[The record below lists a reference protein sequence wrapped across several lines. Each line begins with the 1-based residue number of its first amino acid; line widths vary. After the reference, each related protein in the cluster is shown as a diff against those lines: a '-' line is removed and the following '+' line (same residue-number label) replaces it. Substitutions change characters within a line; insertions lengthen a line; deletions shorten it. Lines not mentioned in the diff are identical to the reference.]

1 MASLQSSIMLFL
13 AHFILLLGLP
23 TALVGAVPVKPMPNS
38 LEVSKRASSSYWMAN
53 IKRQGVAPFNSNANY
68 QVFRNVKDFGATG
81 DGSTDDTAAINKA
94 ISSGGRCGKGCDS
107 STTTPAI
114 VYFPPG
120 TYVVSKPI
128 VQYYYTQIVGDAI
141 DLPIIKADAA
151 FTGMAVIDADPYEAD
166 GANWYTNQNN
176 FFRGIRNLVI
186 DLTAMPKGS
195 GAGIHWQV
203 GQATSL
209 QNIRFEM
216 VKGGG
221 SANKQEG
228 IFMDNGSGGFMSDLT
243 FNGGNYGMFL
253 GNQQFTTR
261 NLTFNDCNT
270 AIFMN
275 WNWAW
280 TFKSVNINNCKVGL
294 NMSTSPS
301 NQTVGSVMMLDSKL
315 TNTPTGIVTAWIK
328 KSIPIGGGTLVL
340 DNVDFSGS
348 KVAVAGVDGNTI
360 LTGGSVVANWVQGNT
375 YTPSSAISKRA
386 LHADE
391 DAEVVT
397 VTKTVMQ
404 TVEACPATYTSATL
418 ASNNAGGSAESI
430 SQVIPAS
437 PTSSEDGDRTAALSA
452 TGAAKSTP
460 PVEATLE
467 PTVTKELTVVPSGEY
482 TVVATGTAENTV
494 VTPTA
499 EDTVVATGT
508 AENTVITP
516 TAENTVVATGTAENT
531 VITPTAENTVVATG
545 TAENTVITPTA
556 ENTVVATGTAENTVV
571 TPTAENTVVATG
583 TGGVVASTS
592 SAQSSYAASSGSES
606 GSGGSTGTCGANQAV
621 ESARTQATMKT
632 ASKPADLLVHGAVFE
647 KSKPLYESL
656 AASSFISVKSAGA
669 KGDGSTDDTEIIQK
683 VLNSATSDQVVYFD
697 HGAYVITDTIKIPKD
712 IKITG
717 EIWPMIMAHGSKFA
731 DEENP
736 IPAIQVGQKGETGSV
751 EMSDL
756 IITTKG
762 AAPGAILME
771 WNVAASSQ
779 GSAGMWD
786 VHFRIGGAAGSGMQS
801 NTCPKTPHVTTT
813 PKSECMAAF
822 MLLHI
827 TEKASAYLE
836 NTWMWTADHELD
848 LAGHAQ
854 INVYTAR
861 GILIESKGPVW
872 LWGTASEHHQLYNY
886 QVSNA
891 ENVFMGVIQTETP
904 YYQSNPSALT
914 PFTPQPKKWNDPDFS
929 TCTTASCRKSWGL
942 RVLNSS
948 HTYIYGAGLYSF
960 FENYAQTCLN
970 SEDCQENIVEVDCSD
985 VHIYGL
991 TTKASVNMVTSSS
1004 GKSMVP
1010 ELPNKSTY
1018 GSTIALFEQSV

>member
-1 MASLQSSIMLFL
+1 M
-13 AHFILLLGLP
+13 
-23 TALVGAVPVKPMPNS
+23 
-38 LEVSKRASSSYWMAN
+38 
-53 IKRQGVAPFNSNANY
+53 
-68 QVFRNVKDFGATG
+68 
-81 DGSTDDTAAINKA
+81 
-94 ISSGGRCGKGCDS
+94 
-107 STTTPAI
+107 
-114 VYFPPG
+114 
-120 TYVVSKPI
+120 VSKPI

-141 DLPIIKADAA
+141 DLPIIKAAAA
-151 FTGMAVIDADPYEAD
+151 FTGMAVIDADPYEDD
-166 GANWYTNQNN
+166 GANWFTNQNN
-176 FFRGIRNLVI
+176 FFRGVRNLVI

-280 TFKSVNINNCKVGL
+280 TFKSVTINNCEVGL

-315 TNTPTGIVTAWIK
+315 TNTPTGIVTAWTK
-328 KSIPIGGGTLVL
+328 KSIPVGGGTLVL

-348 KVAVAGVDGNTI
+348 TVAVAGIDGNTI
-360 LTGGSVVANWVQGNT
+360 LDGGSVVANWVQGNT
-375 YTPSSAISKRA
+375 YTPRSGVTKRA
-386 LHADE
+386 VRADE

-397 VTKTVMQ
+397 VTQTVMQ
-404 TVEACPATYTSATL
+404 TVEACPASYSSATL
-418 ASNNAGGSAESI
+418 ASNSAVDVAEST
-430 SQVIPAS
+430 SQVIAAF
-437 PTSSEDGDRTAALSA
+437 PTGSEGGMRTIALSA
-452 TGAAKSTP
+452 TGAAKVTP
-460 PVEATLE
+460 TIEASLE
-467 PTVTKELTVVPSGEY
+467 PTVTKELTVIPSGEN
-482 TVVATGTAENTV
+482 TVVATGIAES
-494 VTPTA
+494 
-499 EDTVVATGT
+499 DTVVATGT
-508 AENTVITP
+508 SGA
-516 TAENTVVATGTAENT
+516 
-531 VITPTAENTVVATG
+531 
-545 TAENTVITPTA
+545 
-556 ENTVVATGTAENTVV
+556 
-571 TPTAENTVVATG
+571 
-583 TGGVVASTS
+583 ASTS
-592 SAQSSYAASSGSES
+592 AAQSSYAATSGSVS
-606 GSGGSTGTCGANQAV
+606 SGSTGTCGANQAV
-621 ESARTQATMKT
+621 ESARTQATMNT
-632 ASKPADLLVHGAVFE
+632 ASKPAGLLVDGAVFE

-656 AASSFISVKSAGA
+656 PASSFISVKSAGA
-669 KGDGSTDDTEIIQK
+669 KGDGSTDDTKIIQK
-683 VLNSATSDQVVYFD
+683 VLDSATSDQVVYFD

-731 DEENP
+731 DQENP
-736 IPAIQVGQKGETGSV
+736 IPAIQVGQEGETGSV
-751 EMSDL
+751 EISDL
-756 IITTKG
+756 VIMTKG

-771 WNVAASSQ
+771 WNVAATTQ

-822 MLLHI
+822 MLLHV

-854 INVYTAR
+854 INVYTGR

-891 ENVFMGVIQTETP
+891 ENVFMGLIQTETP

-948 HTYIYGAGLYSF
+948 DTYIYGAGLYSF

-991 TTKASVNMVTSSS
+991 TTKASVNMVTSSN

-1010 ELPNKSTY
+1010 ELPNQSTY
-1018 GSTIALFEQSV
+1018 GSTIALFKQSV